1 MEVLIADDD
10 PIALK
15 LLEKN
20 LKNWGYSVR
29 AVADGEKAWAAFQQE
44 NAPRLAI
51 LDWQMPGIDGV
62 NLCTKLKKQK
72 RSQPLYLIVLT
83 SRNEPGDSVQCLQS
97 GADDYIAKPFDTAE
111 LKARVSVGQGILEI
125 QAELSEREKL
135 QGALEMAGAVCH
147 ELNQPLQV
155 VLGFTELLLMQTRPD
170 DQRYS
175 NMERIQEGVEL
186 IGRLTH
192 KLMNLTTYK
201 SKPYLGRSNI
211 VDIDLASEEG
221 ALHH

>member
-15 LLEKN
+15 LLERN
-20 LKNWGYSVR
+20 LRDWGYQVT
-29 AVADGEKAWAAFQQE
+29 AVEDGEKAWKVFQGE
-44 NAPRLAI
+44 CAPQLAI

-62 NLCTKLKKQK
+62 NLCTELKKQE

-83 SRNEPGDSVQCLQS
+83 ARNEPGDSVQCLQS
-97 GADDYIAKPFDTAE
+97 GADDYIAKPFDTDE

-125 QAELSEREKL
+125 QAEFREKEKL

-147 ELNQPLQV
+147 ELNQPLQI
-155 VLGFTELLLMQTRPD
+155 VLGFTELLLMQTKPD
-170 DQRYS
+170 DQRFS
-175 NMERIQEGVEL
+175 IVENIQEGVER
-186 IGRLTH
+186 IGRLTQ
-192 KLMNLTTYK
+192 KLMKLTTYK

-211 VDIDLASEEG
+211 ADIDQALEEG
-221 ALHH
+221 SLHH